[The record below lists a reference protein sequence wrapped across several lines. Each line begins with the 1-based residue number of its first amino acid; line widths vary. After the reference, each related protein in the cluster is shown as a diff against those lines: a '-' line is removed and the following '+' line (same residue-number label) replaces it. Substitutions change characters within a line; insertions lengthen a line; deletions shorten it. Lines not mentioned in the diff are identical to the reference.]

1 MSNLSTEDRESF
13 RDNVRRFLGAHA
25 EISSVRS
32 FSEHDRPY
40 DPELLR
46 SLVELGLFELMA
58 SEQQGGL
65 GGGARD
71 MVAMLEELGSTLAP
85 LPVLGNLVVAPFLFA
100 QVEEPSVS
108 AKVNRIR
115 SGEATVALAGNA
127 AFVPVPDVNMQLEY
141 DSNCRLTGCVS
152 MVLDGVYADLTLI
165 GFEKDESTDLYL
177 VEKGHLSQ
185 CEALSTNDPGLRL
198 ASLHFDRAPCIKLPK
213 PSELIL
219 SQSHDMGLLAVAA
232 LQVGGARAIFETTMQ
247 YLKDR
252 YQFGRPIGSFQAVK
266 HIAADLFVELES
278 ATSALRSAAE
288 QFDSAPSDCA
298 RSLAL
303 TAFTCS
309 DVFMEIAAQAIQLH
323 GGIAY
328 TREHC
333 AHLYWRRARSLA
345 AMYGNSDGHRER
357 YLSTWEEA
365 AQ

>member
-1 MSNLSTEDRESF
+1 MAILAAEDRELL
-13 RDNVRRFLGAHA
+13 RDNVSRLLKAQA
-25 EISSVRS
+25 SIAQTRS
-32 FSEHDRPY
+32 FFEQAKPY
-40 DPELLR
+40 DT
-46 SLVELGLFELMA
+46 SVWNALVEMGFFDLMPHEA
-58 SEQQGGL
+58 DGGL
-65 GGGARD
+65 GAGVQD
-71 MVAMLEELGSTLAP
+71 LVVMLEEVGRTLAP
-85 LPVLGNLVVAPFLFA
+85 LPLLGSLVVAPFLLKHS
-100 QVEEPSVS
+100 ES
-108 AKVNRIR
+108 ASCKDARARIR

-127 AFVPVPDVNMQLEY
+127 SFVPVPDVNMQLEY

-152 MVLDGVYADLTLI
+152 MVLDGVYADLILI

-177 VEKGHLSQ
+177 VERGHLSQ
-185 CEALSTNDPGLRL
+185 CKVLSTNDPGLRL
-198 ASLHFDRAPCIKLPK
+198 ASLHFERAPCIKLPK
-213 PSELIL
+213 LSELIL
-219 SQSHDMGLLAVAA
+219 SQSHDMGLLAIAA

-298 RSLAL
+298 RSIALA
-303 TAFTCS
+303 AFTCS

-345 AMYGNSDGHRER
+345 AMYGNSDEHRER
-357 YLSTWEEA
+357 YLRTWEET